1 MIFDDGD
8 LRLKKFYKKFG
19 SFNYLLYLCN
29 TKRKQIDMAKQNQ
42 HHCKGCIHYHYCQA
56 QPEKGCYT
64 SKKEISV
71 DEKIARRKE
80 LQKFYKK
87 IYKKIW

>member
-1 MIFDDGD
+1 
-8 LRLKKFYKKFG
+8 
-19 SFNYLLYLCN
+19 
-29 TKRKQIDMAKQNQ
+29 MAKQDQ
-42 HHCKGCIHYHYCQA
+42 HHCKGCIHYHYCQT

-87 IYKKIW
+87 FGDFK

>member
-1 MIFDDGD
+1 MV
-8 LRLKKFYKKFG
+8 
-19 SFNYLLYLCN
+19 
-29 TKRKQIDMAKQNQ
+29 KQDQ

-71 DEKIARRKE
+71 EEKIARRKE

-87 IYKKIW
+87 NLVVSIICCIFVLETKRL

>member
-1 MIFDDGD
+1 
-8 LRLKKFYKKFG
+8 
-19 SFNYLLYLCN
+19 
-29 TKRKQIDMAKQNQ
+29 MAKQDQ

-71 DEKIARRKE
+71 EEKIARRKE

-87 IYKKIW
+87 IW

>member
-1 MIFDDGD
+1 
-8 LRLKKFYKKFG
+8 
-19 SFNYLLYLCN
+19 
-29 TKRKQIDMAKQNQ
+29 MAKQNQ

-87 IYKKIW
+87 STKKFGGFNYL